1 MLQTQ
6 RPPAVSIPPSCLEA
20 LPFFFLPS
28 NAATSD
34 GESVLEILSKKSKTK
49 IQNLSLPLFSHCS
62 EKWKSNDEMNERE
75 A

>member
-28 NAATSD
+28 NAATSN
-34 GESVLEILSKKSKTK
+34 GESVLEKSFKKWETK
-49 IQNLSLPLFSHCS
+49 IQNLSLPLFSPS
-62 EKWKSNDEMNERE
+62 SKKKSGKAMMR
-75 A
+75 